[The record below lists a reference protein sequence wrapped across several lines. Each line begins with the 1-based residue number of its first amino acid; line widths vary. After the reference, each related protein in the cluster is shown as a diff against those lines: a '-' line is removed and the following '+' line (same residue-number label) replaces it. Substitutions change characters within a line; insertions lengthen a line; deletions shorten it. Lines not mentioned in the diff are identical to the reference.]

1 MLRARLAC
9 SAFTASLR
17 VLKRSDLT
25 RATLAAVVHLRVP
38 PAVGTL
44 VDVMRR
50 LPDGDGLTLGAPPE
64 RAQPPYIR
72 TGLAEVAAP
81 TRSDAVYKIREL
93 LHDVDDAW
101 ITVLGNPDQGE
112 PDLTL
117 TDQDF
122 NL

>member
-1 MLRARLAC
+1 MTNTC
-9 SAFTASLR
+9 SR
-17 VLKRSDLT
+17 
-25 RATLAAVVHLRVP
+25 VHLRFD
-38 PAVGTL
+38 AQDLAWIERIAGIINA
-44 VDVMRR
+44 R

-64 RAQPPYIR
+64 RVQPPYIR

-81 TRSDAVYKIREL
+81 TRSDAADMIREL
-93 LHDVDDAW
+93 LHDIDDVW
-101 ITVLGNPDQGE
+101 ITTLGNPDQGE

>member
-1 MLRARLAC
+1 M
-9 SAFTASLR
+9 T
-17 VLKRSDLT
+17 DT
-25 RATLAAVVHLRVP
+25 RNRVHLRFD
-38 PAVGTL
+38 AQDLAWIERIAGIINE
-44 VDVMRR
+44 R

-64 RAQPPYIR
+64 RAQPPYIK
-72 TGLAEVAAP
+72 TGLAEVAAS
-81 TRSDAVYKIREL
+81 TRSDAVYMIRGL
-93 LHDVDDAW
+93 LHDIDDVW